1 MVDRQS
7 ARGTRAASVC
17 YVRERVS
24 QESAGWHLR
33 LPGDRRGLVG
43 SHAGKV
49 FAPPER
55 GPVMPLG
62 DDLGPSRRAAAS
74 QWQQDQTSAA
84 VSAWL
89 LGGDQATVAAASG
102 PGTLLRRCP
111 RRCASPQLGVAWS
124 IGSLRRVGKAARRP
138 PCRLAAPGSRRP
150 GRCFPSRANHGH
162 AALACQRTRAV
173 DGVVVL
179 KRPVGWIVICR
190 RCVRETSRAR
200 QGGARAGEL
209 VPFEM
214 QTRVRL

>member
-33 LPGDRRGLVG
+33 PPGDRRGLVG

-89 LGGDQATVAAASG
+89 LGGDQAAVAAASG
-102 PGTLLRRCP
+102 PGTLLRRM
-111 RRCASPQLGVAWS
+111 QVARGLS
-124 IGSLRRVGKAARRP
+124 GQERGGPARR
-138 PCRLAAPGSRRP
+138 
-150 GRCFPSRANHGH
+150 RATH
-162 AALACQRTRAV
+162 AFVALMEPAQGV
-173 DGVVVL
+173 DGISFTVHPL
-179 KRPVGWIVICR
+179 GP
-190 RCVRETSRAR
+190 
-200 QGGARAGEL
+200 
-209 VPFEM
+209 
-214 QTRVRL
+214 

>member
-33 LPGDRRGLVG
+33 PPGDRRGLVG

-102 PGTLLRRCP
+102 PGTLLRRMLLWSLQVARGLSGQERGGPARWRAAHAFVALMEPAQRVDGISFSLPTNP
-111 RRCASPQLGVAWS
+111 R
-124 IGSLRRVGKAARRP
+124 
-138 PCRLAAPGSRRP
+138 SRRRR
-150 GRCFPSRANHGH
+150 GSQEAGWMDC
-162 AALACQRTRAV
+162 
-173 DGVVVL
+173 VL
-179 KRPVGWIVICR
+179 
-190 RCVRETSRAR
+190 
-200 QGGARAGEL
+200 
-209 VPFEM
+209 
-214 QTRVRL
+214 

>member
-33 LPGDRRGLVG
+33 PPGDRRGLVG

-49 FAPPER
+49 FAPPQR

-62 DDLGPSRRAAAS
+62 DDLGPSKRAAAS

-84 VSAWL
+84 VSTW
-89 LGGDQATVAAASG
+89 
-102 PGTLLRRCP
+102 TLLRRMLLW
-111 RRCASPQLGVAWS
+111 SLQVARGLS
-124 IGSLRRVGKAARRP
+124 GQERGGPARR
-138 PCRLAAPGSRRP
+138 RAAHAFVALMEP
-150 GRCFPSRANHGH
+150 ANHGH

>member
-1 MVDRQS
+1 MVDPQS

-33 LPGDRRGLVG
+33 PPGDRRGLVG

-74 QWQQDQTSAA
+74 QWQPDQTAHA
-84 VSAWL
+84 F
-89 LGGDQATVAAASG
+89 VALME
-102 PGTLLRRCP
+102 P
-111 RRCASPQLGVAWS
+111 
-124 IGSLRRVGKAARRP
+124 
-138 PCRLAAPGSRRP
+138 
-150 GRCFPSRANHGH
+150 ANHGH